1 MDILRMGTAAICAG
15 AMALI
20 GISHYSGE
28 DAKPAPV
35 FITMPASAP
44 SASICE
50 VKCPG
55 YEEPDTSYHA
65 APRFLY
71 EKPTVP
77 TNGVVTVYVAAPVT
91 AQSAPKATGQGK
103 ASTPKAKAS
112 SSKSSGTSKAPKAT
126 AAPKQTVPSTTV
138 TTKTSVSTHSTAK
151 GSTTTQS
158 SSTTTTHKG

>member
-1 MDILRMGTAAICAG
+1 MRMGTAAICAG

-35 FITMPASAP
+35 FITMPASSP

-65 APRFLY
+65 APAFLY
-71 EKPTVP
+71 GKPTVP
-77 TNGVVTVYVAAPVT
+77 TTGVVTVYVAAPVSAAQA

-103 ASTPKAKAS
+103 ASAPKASKAS

-126 AAPKQTVPSTTV
+126 AAPKQTAPSTTV
-138 TTKTSVSTHSTAK
+138 TTKTSA
-151 GSTTTQS
+151 
-158 SSTTTTHKG
+158 